1 MKDHCYGPSGVS
13 FDAASLSATT
23 PPGGVKTS
31 QWHQPLDR
39 YRSHSGIFSTS
50 GSFSAWRSAIRSPW
64 RVASSFGPFQ
74 AYEGRSDAQR
84 SAMLSTGHTARRG
97 YAAILELIVTAIIFP
112 HVECGR

>member
-1 MKDHCYGPSGVS
+1 MKDHYRGPSRARFNADRRVP
-13 FDAASLSATT
+13 THHR
-23 PPGGVKTS
+23 GGVETL
-31 QWHQPLDR
+31 QGRRPLDR

-84 SAMLSTGHTARRG
+84 SAMLSTGHTACRG